1 LSRVLVRALRKVS
14 QDISSALARIVYEE
28 TGSYPQWQPR
38 KVLAGA
44 SDTADGWT
52 NARDTIWI
60 NVSILDRAA
69 KSERG
74 MAALIPLM
82 CHEYAHTSSS
92 AQEHAHGLEFFER
105 FHDLISAIPIDVLLN
120 RLYNS
125 YVSVLRV
132 SKVRVPAW
140 AQRATS
146 KGTLDHEIPEV
157 FEDDGDEE
165 ATKAP
170 DPSPSEVVPKSMAKK
185 KRPVTAQNAAGQE
198 SLF

>member
-1 LSRVLVRALRKVS
+1 
-14 QDISSALARIVYEE
+14 
-28 TGSYPQWQPR
+28 
-38 KVLAGA
+38 
-44 SDTADGWT
+44 
-52 NARDTIWI
+52 
-60 NVSILDRAA
+60 
-69 KSERG
+69 